1 MKGNFQSPEAEAQ
14 APPLNPSDSTKIS
27 EKIAEK
33 VAERYG
39 IRFPKEE
46 IRDLA
51 ISISANGTSVNFT
64 QISPDELEK
73 VTDKN
78 CLDLVKKN
86 SSKKWMNYTFID
98 GNEPEFFIRFALH
111 IKNLLYRIQ

>member
-1 MKGNFQSPEAEAQ
+1 
-14 APPLNPSDSTKIS
+14 
-27 EKIAEK
+27 
-33 VAERYG
+33 
-39 IRFPKEE
+39 FPKEE

-51 ISISANGTSVNFT
+51 ILISANGTSVNFT

-78 CLDLVKKN
+78 CLDLVRKILAKVDEL
-86 SSKKWMNYTFID
+86 YFID

-111 IKNLLYRIQ
+111 IKNLLYRINNGYSCRNPMT